1 MTTAGAHSSASKL
14 PGAPAATEADLKPS
28 AVVFVPAV
36 VAGRRRPYHQI
47 MASPAKRPASWGFD
61 ATIRYELAEEILS
74 LLRTDSGRRLRQA
87 QARDPADAG
96 EVAKLANAHTRYT
109 ELRAS
114 VHRCTPEQIEALI
127 AEHGPRARAVA
138 GTSAS

>member
-1 MTTAGAHSSASKL
+1 
-14 PGAPAATEADLKPS
+14 
-28 AVVFVPAV
+28 
-36 VAGRRRPYHQI
+36 

-87 QARDPADAG
+87 QARDPADAD
-96 EVAKLANAHTRYT
+96 EVAELADAHTRYT
-109 ELRAS
+109 QLRAS
-114 VHRCTPEQIEALI
+114 VHRCTPEQIDALI
-127 AEHGPRARAVA
+127 AAYGSQARAVA